1 MILYKTA
8 KAVEE
13 LAAAKRTLTTL
24 QRRALLLADG
34 LRQLDDIKAGIN
46 RPDAAE
52 LLYLLIRQGYLSQ
65 DRALRQQL
73 QTPAAVAAPSIPV
86 VPKAIA
92 TEIEV
97 PVSAE
102 NRNAILV
109 IVRQT
114 STLHLGL
121 FGQDILGA
129 LDRADSD
136 RALRNCISR
145 WHVAMLDSRS
155 GRVVAMDALSEVH
168 GLLNGPEL
176 PADSAAA

>member
-34 LRQLDDIKAGIN
+34 MRQLDDIRAGIN

-65 DRALRQQL
+65 DRSLRHQL
-73 QTPAAVAAPSIPV
+73 QTPAAEAASPVPAAKEPEAIEIAAPL
-86 VPKAIA
+86 
-92 TEIEV
+92 
-97 PVSAE
+97 SAE
-102 NRNAILV
+102 TRNAILL

-114 STLHLGL
+114 SALHLGL

-129 LDRADSD
+129 IDRADSD
-136 RALRNCISR
+136 KALRGCISR
-145 WHVAMLDSRS
+145 WHVAMIESRS
-155 GRVVAMDALSEVH
+155 GREVALDALSEVH